1 MWKLLIHQISFRCC
15 PPAQQ
20 SLLAGFGSPAATH
33 RLLKVKTIFKMA
45 AEV

>member
-15 PPAQQ
+15 PPALQ
-20 SLLAGFGSPAATH
+20 SLLAGFGGPAAH
-33 RLLKVKTIFKMA
+33 RPLKVKTIFKMA